1 VTETEKGNRS
11 WFALT
16 FAGALGFLI
25 GVLLVIGLGA
35 AHTRTTTV
43 VRTIDPR
50 TAVPPVVGER
60 LDVARKALE
69 DRGFDVKVEGGG
81 LFGVVFA
88 SDWQVVGVVP
98 PAGTRIPPGAQV
110 IVTIDHL

>member
-1 VTETEKGNRS
+1 MTERRS
-11 WFALT
+11 WFPLA

-35 AHTRTTTV
+35 AHQRTTTV
-43 VRTIDPR
+43 VRTVDLR

-69 DRGFDVKVEGGG
+69 NRGFKVQVEGGG
-81 LFGVVFA
+81 FFGIVLE
-88 SDWQVVGVVP
+88 SDWEVVSAIP
-98 PAGTRIPPGAQV
+98 SPGTRLPPGAQV
-110 IVTIDHL
+110 IVSVERA